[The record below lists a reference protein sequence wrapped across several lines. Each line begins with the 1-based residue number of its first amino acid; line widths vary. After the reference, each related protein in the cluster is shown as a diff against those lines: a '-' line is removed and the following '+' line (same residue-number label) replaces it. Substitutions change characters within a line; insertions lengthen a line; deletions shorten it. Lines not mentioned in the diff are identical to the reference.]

1 MDTYINCRYREV
13 YLEYAPQLLRFAEKF
28 VSQFYAEDIVHD
40 VFLKLWDKQIFLL
53 PENELRR
60 VLYVAVKNACIDL
73 LRRSSLELE
82 YLDERRIQLQL
93 DELEFFE
100 SSDEWFMQKD
110 LLRFLM
116 QKIEELPERSR
127 EIFKM
132 SYLEGMKAAEI
143 AEQLNIS
150 TRTVENQLYR
160 ALIFLRKSTSHFF
173 ISIFILLCKN

>member
-13 YLEYAPQLLRFAEKF
+13 YLEYAPLLLRFAEKF

-53 PENELRR
+53 PENELKR

-73 LRRSSLELE
+73 LRRFALEQE
-82 YLDERRIQLQL
+82 YIDERRIQLQL
-93 DELEFFE
+93 DELDFFE
-100 SSDEWFMQKD
+100 ASDELFMRKD
-110 LLRFLM
+110 LLHLLL

-132 SYLEGMKAAEI
+132 SYLEGMKTTEI

-150 TRTVENQLYR
+150 TRTVENHLYR
-160 ALIFLRKSTSHFF
+160 ALIFLRKATSHFF
-173 ISIFILLCKN
+173 IYLFILLSKN